1 MNAHERDGMCSI
13 KTQSSFLASAWFSEA
28 HTADV
33 ACWVTGCN
41 GAGGGGIT
49 LLDDGAKISRSCDD
63 SLLESDWTPM
73 GWAEEDVRW
82 RRAGEFRAAALK
94 TGLRF
99 VPCMLCAFSSSIA
112 IFLEVAGC

>member
-1 MNAHERDGMCSI
+1 MNAHERDGTCSI
-13 KTQSSFLASAWFSEA
+13 KTQSSLLASALFSEA

-33 ACWVTGCN
+33 VCWVTECK
-41 GAGGGGIT
+41 GAARDGIT
-49 LLDDGAKISRSCDD
+49 LLDDRAKTSRSCDD

-82 RRAGEFRAAALK
+82 GRAGEYRAATLI

-99 VPCMLCAFSSSIA
+99 VPCMLCVFSSSIA